1 MIERLFTLDEIYA
14 AATVPGAALVFDCET
29 FPNYFLASFMHVTS
43 RKICFFELHDY
54 GEPFQHDWI
63 RWILHNFCIVGFNSR
78 KYDLPILSM
87 ALDVPGITCAEL
99 KAASNELINGKWGEE
114 VAKECNFNIARCN
127 HIDLIE
133 VAPLQASLKMY
144 GARLHCKTIQDL
156 PYHHEQHLTREE
168 KNHVRNYNFND
179 LDNTCLL
186 LEALND
192 QLNLRAALS
201 AEYGQDLR
209 SKSDAQIAEAV
220 IGVEIKRITGKAV
233 SKPKIAPDW
242 FCKYKVPA
250 YLSYVTPELQNMLEV
265 VRNATFRTN
274 ENGVVMMPTE
284 LEGASVRLG
293 SGRYRMGIGGLHSS
307 EQRQVVK
314 ADEYTLILDRDVA
327 SYYPSI
333 IITLKLSPAHL
344 GEPFLQVYKVIIDR
358 RLTAKQLKDF
368 ITSECL
374 KIVGNGAFGKLGSPY
389 SILYSPDLMVQ
400 VTLTG
405 QLALL
410 MQIEMVENMA
420 IGCRAVSANTD
431 GATYIVPKALRE
443 KFNEV
448 MVAWEKITGFVTEE
462 TEYKAVY
469 SRDVNNYIAV
479 KSNGKAKAKGAYSNP
494 WDDADKQIFRLF
506 KNPHTMIA
514 IDAATVA
521 ITKGI
526 DVADTIRAC
535 GQMERFVSVTKVNG
549 GAQKDG
555 RYLGKTVR
563 WYYAK
568 GILGT
573 INYVT
578 NNNRVSRTDGAK
590 PCMVMPDVIPDDLD
604 YDWYIEEAT
613 CILEDVGY
621 LTKRHEQFQL
631 LA

>member
-1 MIERLFTLDEIYA
+1 MIERLFTVDEIYA
-14 AATVPGAALVFDCET
+14 AATVPGAALVFDVET
-29 FPNYFLASFMHVTS
+29 FPNYFLASFMHTVS
-43 RKICFFELHDY
+43 RKICFFELHDD
-54 GEPFQHDWI
+54 GEPFQHDWV

-87 ALDVPGITCAEL
+87 ALDVAGITCAEL
-99 KAASNELINGKWGEE
+99 KAASNELINGNWGEE
-114 VAKECNFNIARCN
+114 VAKEYNFDIARCN

-168 KNHVRNYNFND
+168 KNHVRTYNFND

-186 LEALND
+186 LGALND

-220 IGVEIKRITGKAV
+220 IGAEIKRITGKAV
-233 SKPKIAPDW
+233 GKPKIAPDW

-250 YLSYVTPELQNMLEV
+250 YLNYVTPDLQNMLEV

-284 LEGASVRLG
+284 LKGASVRLG

-307 EQRQVVK
+307 EQRQLVK
-314 ADEYTLILDRDVA
+314 ADADTLIIDRDVA
-327 SYYPSI
+327 SYYPAI
-333 IITLKLSPAHL
+333 ILTLGLYPAHM
-344 GEPFLQVYKVIIDR
+344 GEAFLEVYKAIVDR
-358 RLTAKQLKDF
+358 RIAAKKIKDVITAE
-368 ITSECL
+368 SL
-374 KIVGNGAFGKLGSPY
+374 KITTNGTFGKLGSPH

-410 MQIEMVENMA
+410 MQIEMIETLTE
-420 IGCRAVSANTD
+420 CRCVSANTD
-431 GATYIVPKALRE
+431 GAVYVVPKSQR
-443 KFNEV
+443 KDFDQIMND
-448 MVAWEKITGFVTEE
+448 WEHLTGFVTEE

-479 KSNGKAKAKGAYSNP
+479 KSNGKVKAKGAYSNP

-568 GILGT
+568 GVLGT

-578 NNNRVSRTDGAK
+578 NNNRVGRTDGAR
-590 PCMVMPDVIPDDLD
+590 PCMVMPDAIPDDLD

-621 LTKRHEQFQL
+621 LPKRNEQFQL
-631 LA
+631 I

>member
-1 MIERLFTLDEIYA
+1 MIERLFTVDEIYA
-14 AATVPGAALVFDCET
+14 AATVPGAALVFDVET
-29 FPNYFLASFMHVTS
+29 FPNYFLASFMHTVS
-43 RKICFFELHDY
+43 RKICFFELHDD
-54 GEPFQHDWI
+54 GEPFQHDWV

-87 ALDVPGITCAEL
+87 ALDVAGITCAEL
-99 KAASNELINGKWGEE
+99 KAASNELINGNWGEE
-114 VAKECNFNIARCN
+114 VAKEYNFDIARCN

-168 KNHVRNYNFND
+168 KNHVRTYNFND

-186 LEALND
+186 LGALND

-220 IGVEIKRITGKAV
+220 IGAEIKRITGKAV
-233 SKPKIAPDW
+233 GKPKIAPDW

-250 YLSYVTPELQNMLEV
+250 YLNYVTPDLQNMLEV

-284 LEGASVRLG
+284 LKGASVRLG

-307 EQRQVVK
+307 EQRQLVK
-314 ADEYTLILDRDVA
+314 ADADTLIIDRDVA
-327 SYYPSI
+327 SYYPAI
-333 IITLKLSPAHL
+333 ILTLGLYPAHM
-344 GEPFLQVYKVIIDR
+344 GEAFLEVYKAIVDR
-358 RLTAKQLKDF
+358 RIAAKKIKDVITAE
-368 ITSECL
+368 SL
-374 KIVGNGAFGKLGSPY
+374 KITTNGTFGKLGSPH

-410 MQIEMVENMA
+410 MQIEMIETLTE
-420 IGCRAVSANTD
+420 CRCVSANTD
-431 GATYIVPKALRE
+431 GAVYVVPKSQR
-443 KFNEV
+443 KDFDQIMND
-448 MVAWEKITGFVTEE
+448 WEHLTGFVTEE

-479 KSNGKAKAKGAYSNP
+479 KSNGKVKAKGAYSNP

-568 GILGT
+568 GVLGT

-578 NNNRVSRTDGAK
+578 NNNRVGRTDGAR
-590 PCMVMPDVIPDDLD
+590 PCMVMPDAIPDDLD

-621 LTKRHEQFQL
+621 LPKRHEQFQL
-631 LA
+631 I